1 VAAGHSLEVDPARWQ
16 AGLGELL
23 GRVAG
28 RFGRGGATP
37 AGQGVPVWAAGRL
50 ATHELLDDRQARR
63 QPQPGWDAAPAERA
77 VWDHDGVRDDLRD
90 YLVEHLGDPEA
101 VLVIDETGDRKK
113 DIQSVGVQRQ
123 FTGTAGRIKN
133 AQVAAYLLYATD
145 AGHAMIDREL
155 YVPRGWIHDPNRCQA
170 AGIPEQVGFATKPAL
185 APACSLA
192 PWTPAGDA
200 GRGANPG
207 EAAQDVPPERG
218 SEEQRD
224 DGEQDLEQVAAT
236 GSN

>member
-1 VAAGHSLEVDPARWQ
+1 VEPRRRARAFLCGLLADLPRTNCWTIAKHAGNPSPDGMQH
-16 AGLGELL
+16 LL
-23 GRVAG
+23 S
-28 RFGRGGATP
+28 
-37 AGQGVPVWAAGRL
+37 
-50 ATHELLDDRQARR
+50 
-63 QPQPGWDAAPAERA
+63 RA
-77 VWDHDGVRDDLRD
+77 VWDHDGVRDDLHD

-123 FTGTAGRIKN
+123 FTGTAGRIEN

-155 YVPRGWIHDPNRCQA
+155 YVPRGWILDPNRCRA